1 MVKLCVNEFSVYIN
15 IIVTD
20 FTSDIVIV
28 IAIVYEI
35 TLAVID
41 IAILIKCGIYVELQ

>member
-1 MVKLCVNEFSVYIN
+1 MVKLCVNEFSMYNIN

-20 FTSDIVIV
+20 FISDIVIV

-41 IAILIKCGIYVELQ
+41 IAIFY

>member
-1 MVKLCVNEFSVYIN
+1 MVKLCVNEFSMYTIN

-20 FTSDIVIV
+20 FISDIVIV

-41 IAILIKCGIYVELQ
+41 IAIFD